1 MGVSSHSYQDFK
13 LGNKPEECYGDDIC
27 LTSHDTLFFFFV
39 MLANV
44 MLITLT
50 DIVLIVQAPSTVRW
64 PFICSIDHA
73 RKK

>member
-1 MGVSSHSYQDFK
+1 MVMTFVSHRITPS
-13 LGNKPEECYGDDIC
+13 L
-27 LTSHDTLFFFFV
+27 FFV
-39 MLANV
+39 MLANL
-44 MLITLT
+44 MLITRT